1 MTETLFALS
10 LIAPEGT
17 GGAGVTVLIL
27 QFGALI
33 AIFYFLLI
41 RPQSQARKKHATI
54 LAGLK
59 KGDEVVTSGGIIGKV
74 KEIKETRITIE
85 SGTAQLVV
93 ERSRIVQVGD
103 QSTGDERGDLPAPEP
118 ASQRK

>member
-1 MTETLFALS
+1 MMNSLFNLAMM
-10 LIAPEGT
+10 APTDGSSS
-17 GGAGVTVLIL
+17 GVLVLVI

-41 RPQSQARKKHATI
+41 RPQGQARKKHAAL

-59 KGDEVVTSGGIIGKV
+59 KGDEIVTSGGVIGKV
-74 KEIKETRITIE
+74 KEIKDNRITIE

-93 ERSRIVQVGD
+93 ERGRIIQIGSEVSPTAGQ
-103 QSTGDERGDLPAPEP
+103 
-118 ASQRK
+118 